1 MDIRVLV
8 PEDLLVMA
16 DAVELG
22 RVLSNL
28 LENARRY
35 GQSAQD
41 GISHVEIDA
50 QAHEGRTLLRIRDR
64 GPGVPEDQLAHLTQ
78 PFYRGNAAR
87 TSAMGSGL
95 GLAIVERAIERMGGK
110 FSVCNHANG
119 GLMAVIDLRQGR

>member
-1 MDIRVLV
+1 MDIQVHV

-16 DAVELG
+16 DPVELG

-35 GQSAQD
+35 GQSPQD
-41 GISHVEIDA
+41 GISHVEIEA
-50 QAHEGRTLLRIRDR
+50 LAHDGQTLLRIRDQ

-95 GLAIVERAIERMGGK
+95 GLAIVERAIARMGGK
-110 FSVCNHANG
+110 FSVLNHAGG
-119 GLMAVIDLRQGR
+119 GLMAVIELKQGR